1 MIASARNMT
10 VVAEGQ
16 YNTVGLPKG
25 SLTPATITAMV
36 GFSKGEGL
44 QIHPDVTAAA
54 TKLQQVYLTNPSL
67 GASANAAASSLL
79 TTANNMMAGGPGGFM
94 QKFNQARA
102 HIGDAIELKKVT
114 AFCSNV
120 NLKSFGSGIEKIS
133 DLADQGLTSSLGD
146 LSKVGDCMSATGGMF
161 NMSDM
166 ASFGKSAGLF
176 KQLKSSKM
184 GNSTGITSMLKKVGV
199 DPDDIDN
206 PVYKDRID
214 LAMSKIND
222 PTVLNAVADQFNVSP
237 LGGLPDVSTKNLTET
252 LKSTAGANPFAGLPS
267 AGTNNSLDSGATSV
281 IGGSQTTYNVNSPPP
296 ASLQPAADSLKAF
309 AGTLIASRQQEPS
322 ATPTGWANNNDK
334 AAFGATAKP
343 KVDPDIIKKIE
354 ELFQTVINGSK
365 EYVDAG
371 IDIVSQYMS
380 IDPKAADADA
390 HLATVRSNLKT
401 QYQNR
406 LNDLA
411 TKMFADA
418 NEAGRLINTLPYST
432 DAQKIDRNT
441 YVAQRDG
448 PIENLLKLVDITNK
462 NVTAARNEISGKISA
477 AKGGLSVTTT

>member
-54 TKLQQVYLTNPSL
+54 AKLQEVYKTNPAL

-79 TTANNMMAGGPGGFM
+79 TTASNMMAGGPGGFM

-120 NLKSFGSGIEKIS
+120 DLKSFGSGIEKIS
-133 DLADQGLTSSLGD
+133 DLADQGLSSSLGD
-146 LSKVGDCMSATGGMF
+146 LSKVGDCMSATGSMF

-166 ASFGKSAGLF
+166 ASFGKPSGFF

-184 GNSTGITSMLKKVGV
+184 GNSSGATAMLKKVGV

-214 LAMSKIND
+214 LAMSKIDD
-222 PTVLNAVADQFNVSP
+222 PTVLNAVADQFNIKP
-237 LGGLPDVSTKNLTET
+237 PDGLPDVATKNLTEKP
-252 LKSTAGANPFAGLPS
+252 KSAAFKNLFSGLPS
-267 AGTNNSLDSGATSV
+267 AGSDNSLDAAATM
-281 IGGSQTTYNVNSPPP
+281 ITGDGSTTT
-296 ASLQPAADSLKAF
+296 
-309 AGTLIASRQQEPS
+309 AGTKATTDTTTPKQQEPS
-322 ATPTGWANNNDK
+322 ATPSGWANSNDK
-334 AAFGATAKP
+334 ASFGATAKP

-354 ELFQTVINGSK
+354 ELFQNVIDGSK
-365 EYVDAG
+365 EYVNAG
-371 IDIVSQYMS
+371 IDAVEQYMS
-380 IDPKAADADA
+380 IDPKAADAEA
-390 HLATVRSNLKT
+390 QLAALQITLKNKYGVRLKEL
-401 QYQNR
+401 Q
-406 LNDLA
+406 
-411 TKMFADA
+411 TKMYADA
-418 NEAGRLINTLPYST
+418 NEAGRLINTLPIST
-432 DAQKIDRNT
+432 DAQKIDRNM
-441 YVAQRDG
+441 YSDQRNG
-448 PIENLLKLVDITNK
+448 PIEALLKLTDATNK
-462 NVTAARNEISGKISA
+462 NIPAAYRDMKGKIAA
-477 AKGGLSVTTT
+477 AKGGLSVTTS